1 MGSERICVCGK
12 KVSSMRR
19 SDWCSSICK
28 RRQCRR
34 HLMSGNA
41 TSRDLEQNSCV
52 QNIIPE
58 LNPSCVS
65 DAQISLLCIKRAW
78 GKPCPRPK

>member
-1 MGSERICVCGK
+1 MGSERICACGK

-34 HLMSGNA
+34 HLSDYPTNQELMPIVE
-41 TSRDLEQNSCV
+41 SR
-52 QNIIPE
+52 
-58 LNPSCVS
+58 
-65 DAQISLLCIKRAW
+65 
-78 GKPCPRPK
+78 